1 MLNYTAI
8 SVNFITHDSQSA
20 MHKDAEH
27 PINLTLELWPRLFAI
42 HQKDAEMNHYLCTLE
57 SGRDFVI
64 KAPSHYDAAYIADD
78 ESKLM
83 DDYLVDVIPI
93 DDTDYVVFIDD

>member
-1 MLNYTAI
+1 MT
-8 SVNFITHDSQSA
+8 
-20 MHKDAEH
+20 
-27 PINLTLELWPRLFAI
+27 
-42 HQKDAEMNHYLCTLE
+42 NHYLCTLE

-64 KAPSHYDAAYIADD
+64 TAPSHYDAAYIADD

-93 DDTDYVVFIDD
+93 ADTEYVVFTDD

>member
-1 MLNYTAI
+1 MR
-8 SVNFITHDSQSA
+8 
-20 MHKDAEH
+20 KDA
-27 PINLTLELWPRLFAI
+27 
-42 HQKDAEMNHYLCTLE
+42 DMNHYLCTLE

-93 DDTDYVVFIDD
+93 DDTDYVVFTDD

>member
-1 MLNYTAI
+1 MLNTM
-8 SVNFITHDSQSA
+8 S
-20 MHKDAEH
+20 K
-27 PINLTLELWPRLFAI
+27 
-42 HQKDAEMNHYLCTLE
+42 HYLCTLE

>member
-1 MLNYTAI
+1 M
-8 SVNFITHDSQSA
+8 
-20 MHKDAEH
+20 DAEH
-27 PINLTLELWPRLFAI
+27 FSQSQIM
-42 HQKDAEMNHYLCTLE
+42 DADMNHYLCTLE

-83 DDYLVDVIPI
+83 DDYLVDVIP
-93 DDTDYVVFIDD
+93 TDY

>member
-1 MLNYTAI
+1 
-8 SVNFITHDSQSA
+8 
-20 MHKDAEH
+20 
-27 PINLTLELWPRLFAI
+27 
-42 HQKDAEMNHYLCTLE
+42 MNHYLCTLK

-64 KAPSHYDAAYIADD
+64 TAPCHYDAAYIADD

-93 DDTDYVVFIDD
+93 DDTDYVIFTDD